1 MGELKPVVNLASSTL
16 FWRINLTGRQ
26 KCGRILVMSLDKVIT
41 GVVLSEVA
49 VAEIPQLRPLAPIAH
64 AATAISLLLL
74 LEELL
79 RQPAH

>member
-1 MGELKPVVNLASSTL
+1 
-16 FWRINLTGRQ
+16 
-26 KCGRILVMSLDKVIT
+26 MSLDKVIT
-41 GVVLSEVA
+41 SAVLSEVA
-49 VAEIPQLRPLAPIAH
+49 IAEIPQLRPLAPIAH